1 VAIENEAFWP
11 ELVKSVQK
19 HSLADTAERYEMSP
33 VDLVAALRRTGTTRK
48 PVKAKAST
56 PAKAKAKAPKGVKRR
71 SKRGPKSKVDAF
83 AHLVGQVPDRVV
95 AERAGLT
102 VGAVRNWRVARGIP
116 AAGRQAL
123 PPEPLAASK
132 AAPKVAKKTRK
143 AKRRG
148 RRSKIDPFEQE
159 VGTVPDRVIAAKA
172 GVTVG
177 AVQNFRKVRG
187 IPGFGAGRPA
197 AVAAPSPKAQRP
209 AVASSP
215 KANGLVAE
223 AAQTMASIR
232 RLHQRLAAQPDRDA
246 ERELLSLLSA
256 RDALVVKLGH
266 AALEHV
272 AQGGQLAFAG

>member
-1 VAIENEAFWP
+1 MVIENEAFWP

-19 HSLADTAERYEMSP
+19 HSLAETAERYEVSP
-33 VDLVAALRRTGTTRK
+33 VDLVAALRRTGTTRQ
-48 PVKAKAST
+48 PVKAKASAA
-56 PAKAKAKAPKGVKRR
+56 PQAKAKAKA
-71 SKRGPKSKVDAF
+71 KVAAF
-83 AHLVGQVPDRVV
+83 AHRVGQVPDRVV

-123 PPEPLAASK
+123 PPEPHAGPK
-132 AAPKVAKKTRK
+132 AVKKARK

-148 RRSKIDPFEQE
+148 RRSRIDPFEQE

-187 IPGFGAGRPA
+187 IPGFGTGRPP
-197 AVAAPSPKAQRP
+197 AVAAPSPKAQGH
-209 AVASSP
+209 AVAPSP

-232 RLHQRLAAQPDRDA
+232 QLHQRLAAQPDRDA
-246 ERELLSLLSA
+246 ERELLQLLSA

>member
-1 VAIENEAFWP
+1 MVIENEAFWP

-19 HSLADTAERYEMSP
+19 HSLAETAERYEVSP

-48 PVKAKAST
+48 PVKAKASAT
-56 PAKAKAKAPKGVKRR
+56 PKAKAKAPKGAKRR

-123 PPEPLAASK
+123 PPEPH
-132 AAPKVAKKTRK
+132 AAPKAVKKARK

-148 RRSKIDPFEQE
+148 RRSRIDPFEQE

-187 IPGFGAGRPA
+187 IPGFGTGRPP
-197 AVAAPSPKAQRP
+197 AVAAPSPKAQGH
-209 AVASSP
+209 AVAPSP

-232 RLHQRLAAQPDRDA
+232 QLHQRLAAQPDRDA
-246 ERELLSLLSA
+246 ERELLQLLSA